1 MKPRRSMLFIPGANA
16 AMLSTSFVYGA
27 DAVMF
32 DLEDAVSLR
41 EKDTA
46 RLLVY
51 QALQHPLYQ
60 DIETVVRWNVFCE
73 LAYRP
78 RRCARRNRP
87 NYNGASYE
95 TTSQYV
101 VHPWRQC
108 RHVKH
113 VIRLRR

>member
-51 QALQHPLYQ
+51 QNASAAGKWVAPGLWRPSSR
-60 DIETVVRWNVFCE
+60 RW
-73 LAYRP
+73 
-78 RRCARRNRP
+78 
-87 NYNGASYE
+87 GG
-95 TTSQYV
+95 
-101 VHPWRQC
+101 
-108 RHVKH
+108 
-113 VIRLRR
+113 

>member
-46 RLLVY
+46 RLLC
-51 QALQHPLYQ
+51 
-60 DIETVVRWNVFCE
+60 I
-73 LAYRP
+73 
-78 RRCARRNRP
+78 RRCSIHCIRISKPWCALTRLIRRSVLPTLKR
-87 NYNGASYE
+87 
-95 TTSQYV
+95 
-101 VHPWRQC
+101 
-108 RHVKH
+108 
-113 VIRLRR
+113 